1 MTASAG
7 GTNRRLLIV
16 GNPEQ
21 IHVGA
26 HLARAARK
34 AGLAAHICDTRAAFA
49 VPRLVL
55 LFHWR
60 LRGHHPPQL
69 RAFGRHVV
77 ETCASF
83 RPQWLLA
90 TGLAPLSASVLREV
104 RQQRVDC
111 INYLTDDPWN
121 SAHRS
126 DWFLDA
132 LPSYDRVFTPRR
144 SNLQD
149 LEDADCQQVAYL
161 PFAYDPDLHFPEAL
175 ATEEEKR
182 QFGCD
187 VLFFGGADR
196 DRLPY
201 ITALLGAGLHVH
213 LYGGYW
219 ERFSETK
226 AHARGH
232 ADPSTLR
239 KAVAGAKVTLC
250 LVRQANR
257 DGHVMRTFEAPA
269 MGACMLVQATTE
281 HYEILGEEQETA
293 LYFHTVFEMIEKA
306 RWLVAH
312 SEVRARLAAAVYARV
327 IGRPNTYQDRLGR
340 MVAETKPIDRTV
352 VPLAGEQ

>member
-1 MTASAG
+1 MTGRAG
-7 GTNRRLLIV
+7 DTRRRLLIV

-26 HLARAARK
+26 HLARAAHK
-34 AGLAAHICDTRAAFA
+34 AELAAHLCDARAAFA

-55 LFHWR
+55 LFHWH
-60 LRGHHPPQL
+60 LRGHRPPRL
-69 RAFGRHVV
+69 KAFGRHVV
-77 ETCASF
+77 ETCVSL

-90 TGLAPLSASVLREV
+90 TGLAPLNATALQAV
-104 RQQRVDC
+104 RQLDIDC

-121 SAHRS
+121 PAHRS
-126 DWFLDA
+126 DWFLEA

-144 SNLQD
+144 SNLHD
-149 LEDADCQQVAYL
+149 LENAGCSQVAYL
-161 PFAYDPDLHFPEAL
+161 PFAYNPDLHFPEAPEG
-175 ATEEEKR
+175 AEEKQ

-201 ITALLGAGLHVH
+201 ITALIAAGLNVQ

-219 ERFSETK
+219 ERFAATK

-239 KAVAGAKVTLC
+239 KAVGGAKVTLC
-250 LVRQANR
+250 LVRRANR

-269 MGACMLVQATTE
+269 MGACMLVEATSE
-281 HYEILGEEQETA
+281 HYELLGEEGEAA
-293 LYFHTVFEMIEKA
+293 LYFGSVSEMAEKA
-306 RWLVAH
+306 RWLVVH
-312 SEVRARLAAAVYARV
+312 SDARARLAAAAHAR
-327 IGRPNTYQDRLGR
+327 IGTDQHAYRARLFAMLGLQEAR
-340 MVAETKPIDRTV
+340 S
-352 VPLAGEQ
+352 